1 MVEEKRKQVV
11 NMSNILRITDTIPE
25 GVVKEALESGTVE
38 GVIVEEFPD
47 ADFIER
53 VAALLRDYSA
63 KHIVVDLKSI
73 TNSSHL
79 IEAVTGLLL
88 PMAEVV
94 IPSIPEAEVLD
105 RMSVTS
111 DQDMEMAAKNIAD
124 HSGASVIL
132 FAKGIFAAKNLLYTS
147 NQAIWFDKDLTS
159 EEITKG
165 LTENKPLTEIVA

>member
-1 MVEEKRKQVV
+1 
-11 NMSNILRITDTIPE
+11 MSNILRITDTIPE

-53 VAALLRDYSA
+53 VATLLRDYSV

-88 PMAEVV
+88 P
-94 IPSIPEAEVLD
+94 
-105 RMSVTS
+105 
-111 DQDMEMAAKNIAD
+111 
-124 HSGASVIL
+124 
-132 FAKGIFAAKNLLYTS
+132 
-147 NQAIWFDKDLTS
+147 
-159 EEITKG
+159 
-165 LTENKPLTEIVA
+165 